1 MADGSELATLSNV
14 SKAFGLSA
22 NTSAATGNE
31 LVTLSNVKALLE
43 NGGGGGG
50 SGSSIDGYS
59 WSELS
64 QMSKEVQTL
73 GVTAFR
79 EKYKDFLWKT
89 KMIRPSSFGNIK
101 DSMTGLTMTY
111 LDQPV
116 VLIGLAHDPVMN
128 ANYNAGFTFAFYTS
142 YPMTYSDNGFSRG
155 QGMQVDGKY
164 TYRGSAVQKYCE
176 ALYYTMAD
184 ADLKNCLVPVE
195 KVNYPD
201 ANSFDYFFPI
211 STTEFGFTI
220 DEIAEVDD
228 DPNMTYGVSGEAYEA
243 FSTDYATIQ
252 EINKRRASLM
262 VLIEAGYASDNMFTS
277 DNGMMYRD
285 FAVETKSWGDKY
297 KRLYASRYAPYNA
310 NVIQNWDYV
319 PHTDLGYMET
329 LGRLI
334 CFNI

>member
-31 LVTLSNVKALLE
+31 LVTLSNIKALLE

-50 SGSSIDGYS
+50 GSSIDGYS

-89 KMIRPSSFGNIK
+89 KMIRPSIIGYITDRN
-101 DSMTGLTMTY
+101 TNLTLSYM
-111 LDQPV
+111 DQPV
-116 VLIGLAHDPVMN
+116 VLIGLAHDPIMN
-128 ANYNAGFTFAFYTS
+128 ANYNAGFTFAFFTS
-142 YPMTYSDNGFSRG
+142 HPMMHPDAGWDGIIVNGEY
-155 QGMQVDGKY
+155 V
-164 TYRGSAVQKYCE
+164 YRGGRHQKYCE

-184 ADLKNCLVPVE
+184 ADLKKCLVPVE

-211 STTEFGFTI
+211 STTEFGFTV
-220 DEIAEVDD
+220 DEIKEVDD
-228 DPNMTYGVSGEAYEA
+228 DTSMTYGISGETYEA
-243 FSTDYATIQ
+243 FSTDYATSQ
-252 EINKRRASLM
+252 EIDKRRASLM
-262 VLIEAGYASDNMFTS
+262 YLVQEGSHDEVAETDR
-277 DNGMMYRD
+277 NGMMYRD
-285 FAVETKSWGDKY
+285 FAIDKLSSTCTT
-297 KRLYASRYAPYNA
+297 KRLYKSQYLPDYDSEIQRYR
-310 NVIQNWDYV
+310 YV
-319 PHTDLGYMET
+319 PRTDIGYTQSM
-329 LGRLI
+329 GILI